1 MSEAGQRTEANMG
14 DLVERLRTQIVL
26 HEEPPITVILNGVE
40 MVCPGGQTIRLRNP
54 DGPEAADEIERL
66 RARVAELEAF
76 AREVTGV

>member
-1 MSEAGQRTEANMG
+1 MG
-14 DLVERLRTQIVL
+14 DLVERLRSHTVL
-26 HEEPPITVILNGVE
+26 QQDPPMTLTLNGVE
-40 MVCPGGQTIRLRNP
+40 TVCGGGQVIWLRNP